1 MHITGWTT
9 ESLLDWGQFL
19 KLAVS
24 GLLMTCIDWWSFE
37 TSSFLAGTGEPHL
50 NFTMTFGWTRG
61 NSGRAFV
68 FKLHLNFSNEKESRQ
83 ADQNH
88 NSPSKCSVSYF
99 VAA

>member
-50 NFTMTFGWTRG
+50 NFTMTFGLTRG
-61 NSGRAFV
+61 IVEGHLF
-68 FKLHLNFSNEKESRQ
+68 FLKLHLNFSNEKESRQ
-83 ADQNH
+83 AD
-88 NSPSKCSVSYF
+88 
-99 VAA
+99 